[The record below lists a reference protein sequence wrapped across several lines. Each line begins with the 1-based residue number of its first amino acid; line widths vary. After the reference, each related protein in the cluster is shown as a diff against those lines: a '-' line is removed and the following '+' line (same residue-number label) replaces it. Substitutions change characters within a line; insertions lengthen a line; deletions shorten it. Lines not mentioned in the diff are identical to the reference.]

1 MKQRRRVAGI
11 HAADSA
17 LANSPDKIV
26 TAWVDERRGD
36 TRMAGV
42 LDGLASLGVAVQSVG
57 RNRLDAL
64 AEGRNHQGV
73 VLEVLMPGELGENEL
88 REALESPRDIPFYLV
103 LDHVQDPHNLGACLR
118 TADAVG
124 VQGVILT
131 RDQSASMTPVVAKV
145 ACGAAETMPIYRV
158 TNLARALEWLKDAG
172 IWVVGAAGE
181 AGQTAYQADLS
192 VPLAMVVG
200 AEGKGLRRL
209 TRERCDLLVRLPMVG
224 TVESLNLSV
233 ATGIL
238 LYESLRQR
246 GLKRATLP
254 GQQTG

>member
-11 HAADSA
+11 HAAESA

-26 TAWVDERRGD
+26 SAWVDERRGD
-36 TRMAGV
+36 ARVSSV
-42 LDGLASLGVAVQSVG
+42 LDGLAALGIAVQSVG
-57 RNRLDAL
+57 RNRLDTL

-73 VLEVLMPGELGENEL
+73 VLEVLVPGELGENEL
-88 REALESPRDIPFYLV
+88 RNALEAPQGLPFYLV

-158 TNLARALEWLKDAG
+158 TNLARAIDWLKDAG

-181 AGQTAYQADLS
+181 AGLTAYQADLS

-209 TRERCDLLVRLPMVG
+209 TRERCDLLVKLPMVG
-224 TVESLNLSV
+224 TVESLNVSV

-246 GLKRATLP
+246 GLKAP
-254 GQQTG
+254 GSPAR